1 MRFLRSGQI
10 RCPVVVIA
18 STGDPLFPFDYI
30 QRVYQQIKAP
40 SKELL
45 VFDLNNHLLFN
56 ECLDEVLPCLVET
69 LKKYA
74 GKQDNVIDRATNHL
88 AVHA

>member
-1 MRFLRSGQI
+1 MRSLHSGQI

-45 VFDLNNHLLFN
+45 VFDLNYHLLFN
-56 ECLDEVLPCLVET
+56 ERLDKVLQRLVEA

-74 GKQDNVIDRATNHL
+74 EKQDDVIDSATNHSE
-88 AVHA
+88 VHT